1 MGLFQYLTAGAAH
14 LILVAV
20 DIFTVFILARL
31 ANLIWTL
38 NCLGAMD
45 RVGRPMTDWLLA
57 VTHRA
62 SNRLWRRTPNERQQ
76 IAFALLILLVIRIC
90 VSAIFRT

>member
-38 NCLGAMD
+38 NWLGAMD

-57 VTHRA
+57 VTNLA
-62 SNRLWRRTPNERQQ
+62 SHRLWRRTPNERQR
-76 IAFALLILLVIRIC
+76 IAFALLVLLIILIC
-90 VSAIFRT
+90 VSAMFRS